1 MILLVFLYIDC
12 QVKLLSQLE
21 EGSSE
26 SDIGSIKRIGSSVS
40 KSRMMAAT
48 SRTPQETSS
57 RKTSIV
63 SGVVPILV

>member
-1 MILLVFLYIDC
+1 MILLVFLHINC

-48 SRTPQETSS
+48 SRTPQE

-63 SGVVPILV
+63 SSVKYK